1 VFYLLKYGD
10 RASVCFDDTNRLEWK
25 KCRHLLAKNQVEEED
40 LFTLIGNYWPFSP
53 KEDEYKEYQK
63 LVFVK
68 DNIDSLEEAAV
79 DGYSIALGQ
88 LFRWLKQAIDLRI
101 DNVKERRAANHR
113 MRDER

>member
-1 VFYLLKYGD
+1 MLYLLKHGE
-10 RASVCFDDTNRLEWK
+10 RADICFDDTNRLEWK
-25 KCRHLLAKNQVEEED
+25 KCRHLLAKNPAAEED

-53 KEDEYKEYQK
+53 KEEEYKEYQK

-68 DNIDSLEEAAV
+68 DNVDALDEAAV
-79 DGYSIALGQ
+79 DAYSIALGQ

-113 MRDER
+113 MRAER

>member
-1 VFYLLKYGD
+1 MLKYRERPD
-10 RASVCFDDTNRLEWK
+10 ICLEDTNRLEWK

-68 DNIDSLEEAAV
+68 DNIDPVDEAAV
-79 DGYSIALGQ
+79 DDYSIALGQ
-88 LFRWLKQAIDLRI
+88 LFRWLKQAVDLRI
-101 DNVKERRAANHR
+101 DNVKERRLAKHK
-113 MRDER
+113 MREDR